1 MTVRKNAPRAKT
13 RWFTVGF
20 VVAAM
25 MLLFAS
31 VTFGNLVGSNFEGND
46 GNLLVTTAGNTDWV
60 NAPNRNEFIDL
71 PSGTGDNSLG
81 QGAKE
86 SISCPTVV
94 SGSIPPNKSDLTR
107 FYVASETGANGH
119 FYLYLAW
126 ERSNILGNANM
137 DFEFNQSTELCANSN
152 LIPTRTAGD
161 LLILYDFTNGGGNP
175 VLSVREWTGSAWG
188 PAASVISEAQV
199 NGATVSDPIEPD
211 APRSLPGLTFG
222 EAALDLTQSGIIAE
236 GECAP
241 FASAYLKSRSSASFP
256 AELKDFIA
264 PHATSLSNCGAVAI
278 TKDNGKGAA
287 LEGAVFSVTDAD
299 GNEVG
304 PVTTDADGK
313 ACVGALSAGDYTV
326 TETDAPDGYA
336 LDPDS
341 QTVTVTGSSG
351 DCDTAT
357 AVNFSDTPLTDLFI
371 SATGEAAP
379 VGTTNS
385 QITCTDAANA
395 DIGDSPSAN
404 TDPATVTANGLE
416 PGTYTCVVVIDP

>member
-31 VTFGNLVGSNFEGND
+31 VTFGNLVGSTFEGND

-137 DFEFNQSTELCANSN
+137 DFEFNQSTTLCANSN

-161 LLILYDFTNGGGNP
+161 LLILYDFVNGGGNP

-188 PAASVISEAQV
+188 PAASVVSEAKV
-199 NGATVSDPIEPD
+199 NDVTVTDPIAPD
-211 APRSLPGLTFG
+211 APRSLPALTFG
-222 EAALDLTQSGIIAE
+222 EAALDLTASNIIGV

-241 FASAYLKSRSSASFP
+241 FASAYLKSRSAASFP

-287 LEGAVFSVTDAD
+287 LQGAVFSITDAD

-313 ACVGALSAGDYTV
+313 ACVGALSAGAYTV
-326 TETDAPDGYA
+326 TETSAPTGYA

-357 AVNFSDTPLTDLFI
+357 AVSFSDTPLTDLVI
-371 SATGEAAP
+371 TATGEAAP
-379 VGTTNS
+379 AGTTNS
-385 QITCTDAANA
+385 QITCTDANGV
-395 DIGDSPSAN
+395 DIGNSPTGN
-404 TDPATVTANGLE
+404 TDPASVAANGLE
-416 PGTYTCVVVIDP
+416 PGVYTCVVTIDP